1 MLVCASRRFS
11 FSDDLIRS
19 QAKRDTGSERATDP
33 TSFQSW
39 EERLP
44 RFSASCKRDFL
55 QAIDCLSGQVVR
67 NFKQAFSYQSTRGID
82 VVLDV
87 MTDISSR
94 LMSHLNGV
102 ADSAFSAKLDQAVKE
117 TQMAFHI
124 STHVVCFR
132 GQVGVSVSVTEPS
145 ATLRLDESELR
156 VCCETIEQNFRRA
169 ITAYKPRTHD
179 EPAGQVAGF
188 VVRPIDSGVHGFE
201 VHRAPRQTTPPARKS
216 VSEDLR
222 FVSGRLSMKSGEDNA
237 LSATVILMFRHDDSI

>member
-1 MLVCASRRFS
+1 M
-11 FSDDLIRS
+11 IRS
-19 QAKRDTGSERATDP
+19 QVTRDTSSERAADP

-44 RFSASCKRDFL
+44 RYSASRKRDFL
-55 QAIDCLSGQVVR
+55 QAIDCLSGQVIK
-67 NFKQAFSYQSTRGID
+67 NFKQAFSFQSTRGVD
-82 VVLDV
+82 VVLNV

-102 ADSAFSAKLDQAVKE
+102 PDSAFSAKFDRPAKE

-132 GQVGVSVSVTEPS
+132 GQVGVSVRVTEPS

-156 VCCETIEQNFRRA
+156 ICCAAIEQDFRHAIAAYRPRA
-169 ITAYKPRTHD
+169 HD

-188 VVRPIDSGVHGFE
+188 VVQPIGRCGFE
-201 VHRAPRQTTPPARKS
+201 VHRAPRQADGPARERIN
-216 VSEDLR
+216 EDLS
-222 FVSGRLSMKSGEDNA
+222 FVSARLSMKSDENNA
-237 LSATVILMFRHDDSI
+237 PTATIVLLFRDDAGI